1 MPGDVPLGIT
11 KGIGNW
17 FSQQHSVE
25 RVMDNSAYT
34 SAHPDDTLVLAGPP
48 RKLSIDEAANTAGW
62 NSLLAI
68 GMMQTFQITSQKPT
82 QPLMAIGSGR
92 TFYVSGKSQTT
103 WRIGRL
109 FANGRNLL
117 RALYHSAV
125 AGGVEVNRF
134 DDPAA
139 ENQLDNMF
147 MNLDSELYYV
157 PFGLGAIFKDK
168 VHDLIGG
175 FYAELSMINSY
186 TIGFTAGQNM
196 VMEDVGGMC
205 DRLLPFRPTSVAYSG
220 DVLRSTVDQV
230 IGFYHGES
238 TLYSENNGLTDN
250 NLQFA
255 DTYP

>member
-1 MPGDVPLGIT
+1 MPGNVPLGIT

-25 RVMDNSAYT
+25 RVTDNAAYT

-48 RKLSIDEAANTAGW
+48 RKASLVDGATSGW
-62 NSLLAI
+62 QSLLAI

-82 QPLMAIGSGR
+82 QPLMALGSGR

-117 RALYHSAV
+117 RALYHNAV
-125 AGGVEVNRF
+125 AGGVEVQKL

-139 ENQLDNMF
+139 ENQFDNMF
-147 MNLDSELYYV
+147 TNLDSELYYV

-175 FYAELSMINSY
+175 FYAELAMLNSY
-186 TIGFTAGQNM
+186 SVGFTAGQNM

-205 DRLLPFRPTSVAYSG
+205 DRILPFRPSAVAQMKN
-220 DVLRSTVDQV
+220 VNRSTIDQV
-230 IGFYHGES
+230 IGFVHSDEPS
-238 TLYSENNGLTDN
+238 LTQNSGLTDDG
-250 NLQFA
+250 LDAA
-255 DTYP
+255 DEYP

>member
-1 MPGDVPLGIT
+1 MPGNVPLGIT

-25 RVMDNSAYT
+25 RVTDNAAYT

-48 RKLSIDEAANTAGW
+48 RKLSVQEQSTSGW
-62 NSLLAI
+62 QSLLAI

-117 RALYHSAV
+117 RALYHNAV
-125 AGGVEVNRF
+125 AGGVEVQKL

-139 ENQLDNMF
+139 ENQFDNMF
-147 MNLDSELYYV
+147 TNLDSELYYV

-175 FYAELSMINSY
+175 FYAELAMINSY
-186 TIGFTAGQNM
+186 TVGFTAGQNM

-205 DRLLPFRPTSVAYSG
+205 DRLLPFRPTSVAQMQN
-220 DVLRSTVDQV
+220 VPRSTIDQV
-230 IGFYHGES
+230 IGFVHS
-238 TLYSENNGLTDN
+238 DPDTLVKNTGLNDDQ
-250 NLQFA
+250 LDA
-255 DTYP
+255 SDEYP